1 MSQSND
7 QTDKEAAETAKV
19 EPIHQD
25 WAVDRPAEPEEVPAE
40 AAPDSTDLSMGNFF
54 GRRR

>member
-25 WAVDRPAEPEEVPAE
+25 WAVNRPAEPEEVPAE